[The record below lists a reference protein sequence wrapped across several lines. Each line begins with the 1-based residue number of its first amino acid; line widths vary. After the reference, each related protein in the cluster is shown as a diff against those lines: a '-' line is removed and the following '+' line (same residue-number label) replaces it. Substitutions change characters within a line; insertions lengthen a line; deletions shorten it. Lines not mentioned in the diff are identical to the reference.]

1 METLWETG
9 AFAEKLRVRA
19 TCGEILPTGEILDL
33 VAAADGEGLDLL
45 RWDATQELVIA
56 PRIECGGVLYHPAK
70 LHPSILQAMRFPNG
84 AAEYG
89 TDAELFGRIAGLYRE
104 YADLPED
111 LAAYTTCFTLASA
124 VPELLPIPLTLCVS
138 GAPVHQIHKLFGLIR
153 ELWRRGLRVAELNR
167 RLPFFLHPT
176 LMVDDPRLSGKA
188 RAFWV
193 SASRQGMFVAGA
205 GDTVRELA
213 CSKVVLSRPEDP
225 EDAWGEDA
233 MHLVLPHAELP
244 TLSNDLL
251 TRIAA
256 EFQPQLEMFR
266 LRHLSGVDP
275 FVSAT
280 HPLARF
286 DLARNLG
293 ACIPEDPG
301 IIQLLT
307 PLFESYQ
314 QDISAQRSRDPRVA
328 ILEAIWSPSHD
339 QEEMTVG
346 EITKRVDAILR
357 SRGVNQDHNVRQ
369 IGWKLRDLALYS
381 TSNGKCKVLRF
392 SGQIRE
398 GIHEWVQE
406 FRLQLP
412 FRKDCSG
419 CQALQAPD
427 KKSDK

>member
-1 METLWETG
+1 MEPLWEAG
-9 AFAEKLRVRA
+9 EFAEKLRVQA

-33 VAAADGEGLDLL
+33 VVAADGELDLL
-45 RWDATQELVIA
+45 RWDVTQKLVIA
-56 PRIECGGVLYHPAK
+56 PRIECDGVLYHPAI
-70 LHPSILQAMRFPNG
+70 LHASILQAVRFPNG
-84 AAEYG
+84 ATEYG
-89 TDAELFGRIAGLYRE
+89 SDVELFQRIAGLYRE

-111 LAAYTTCFTLASA
+111 LAAYTTCFTLASS
-124 VPELLPIPLTLCVS
+124 VPELLLIPLTVCVS
-138 GAPVHQIHKLFGLIR
+138 GAPPYQIHKLLRLFGA
-153 ELWRRGLRVAELNR
+153 LWRRGLLVAELSR
-167 RLPFFLHPT
+167 RLPIFLHPT
-176 LMVDDPRLSGKA
+176 LMVDDPRLSCKA

-193 SASRQGMFVAGA
+193 SASHQGMFVAGA

-213 CSKVVLSRPEDP
+213 CSKVVLVRPEDP
-225 EDAWGEDA
+225 QDAWGEDA
-233 MHLVLPHAELP
+233 MRLVLPHAELP

-256 EFQPQLEMFR
+256 EFQPLLEMFR
-266 LRHLSGVDP
+266 LRHLSRVDP

-286 DLARNLG
+286 ELARNLG

-307 PLFESYQ
+307 PLFESHQ

-346 EITKRVDAILR
+346 EITKRVNAILR

-369 IGWKLRDLALYS
+369 IGWKLRELGWYR
-381 TSNGKCKVLRF
+381 TSNGKCKVLGF

-398 GIHEWVQE
+398 GIHEYVQE

-412 FRKDCSG
+412 FRKDCPE
-419 CQALQAPD
+419 CQALQATD